1 LEKVLIET
9 KDSLEKMKKEH
20 DELVSSHVYLVQRYE
35 SVLIEQVNNENTLSS
50 IVQAKLENVMLKS
63 ESFLVSFGGMD
74 DNPIKGLICVAKC

>member
-1 LEKVLIET
+1 
-9 KDSLEKMKKEH
+9 MKKEH